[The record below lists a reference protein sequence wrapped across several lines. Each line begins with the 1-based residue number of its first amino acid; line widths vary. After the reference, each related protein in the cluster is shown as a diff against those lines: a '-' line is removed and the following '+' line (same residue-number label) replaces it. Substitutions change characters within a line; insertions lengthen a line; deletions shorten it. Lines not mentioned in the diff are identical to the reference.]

1 MNTKRLLTVAAVL
14 VQVGCGGSDSS
25 TDNTSNTS
33 PYPYTPG
40 QTSVVGAGAA
50 PGSGAKPT
58 EATTPTGAGC
68 LKDDKGKC
76 VDLAA
81 SCPADSKVDVV
92 VNKDGVVVDVICYPT
107 GQVPVSSPEKDPPG
121 DRTYSNG
128 QVVVLDGTDDGDD
141 IKGNVDVDSNNVTI
155 WGEGPDVSVIGG
167 NLDITKNDG
176 VVRGVRIK
184 GNVTIT
190 GNNVTLLLCVVEGDV
205 TINGNNNVLA
215 SCDVYG
221 KVIVAGQNDA
231 VVNNRIQGALTDNG
245 SGLTCDNNISFTDK
259 DSDKLFD
266 EGEAGAAI
274 SCGGGKGK

>member
-1 MNTKRLLTVAAVL
+1 MNTKRLLAVAVALVL
-14 VQVGCGGSDSS
+14 VGCGGDSS
-25 TDNTSNTS
+25 TDSAPVANTS

-40 QTSVVGAGAA
+40 QTSVVGAGAT
-50 PGSGAKPT
+50 PGSGTKPT
-58 EATTPTGAGC
+58 EAATLTGAGC

-92 VNKDGVVVDVICYPT
+92 VNKAGVVVDVICYPT

-128 QVVVLDGTDDGDD
+128 QVVVLDGADDGDD
-141 IKGNVDVDSNNVTI
+141 IKGNVGVDSNNVTI

-167 NLDITKNDG
+167 NLDVTKNDG

-190 GNNVTLLLCVVEGDV
+190 GNNVTLLLCVVEGNV
-205 TINGNNNVLA
+205 TISGNNNVLA
-215 SCDVYG
+215 SCDVHG
-221 KVIVAGQNDA
+221 NVIVSGQNDA
-231 VVNNRIQGALTDNG
+231 VVNNRIQGTLSDSG

-259 DSDKLFD
+259 DGDKLVD

-274 SCGGGKGK
+274 SCGGKGK